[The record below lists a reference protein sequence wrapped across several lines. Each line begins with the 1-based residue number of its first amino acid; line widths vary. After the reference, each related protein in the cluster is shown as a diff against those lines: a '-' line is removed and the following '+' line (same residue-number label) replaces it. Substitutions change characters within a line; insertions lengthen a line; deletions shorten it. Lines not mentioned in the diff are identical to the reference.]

1 MATCGSQPIY
11 HPAAFSSRRQRI
23 RLHLA
28 ARIIHLKPDSFV
40 YCCRDSGFNSYQ
52 TTQLLQFYYRM
63 DHGTAKRMSLLS
75 PAWGQA
81 GVNHVK
87 FLDALF
93 DEAEQEIAR
102 ENQAGQ

>member
-1 MATCGSQPIY
+1 MAIKGSQPIN

-28 ARIIHLKPDSFV
+28 ARIIRLEPDSFV
-40 YCCRDSGFNSYQ
+40 YCCRDIGFNSYQ
-52 TTQLLQFYYRM
+52 TTRLLQFYYRM
-63 DHGTAKRMSLLS
+63 EYGTAKRLSLLS

-81 GVNHVK
+81 GMDYVK

-93 DEAEQEIAR
+93 EEAEQEIAR